1 MTLNKILESNEVLL
15 LFLVISLGVL
25 IGNFKLKGKSLGVS
39 MVLFVGLVFGY
50 LNPNFQ
56 ISQIILILGLSIFIY
71 SIGLNSGQIFFQSY
85 KQNGMRD
92 IFFSFSMI
100 GITALVAIA
109 IWYAL
114 GFSAASIAGIF
125 AGVSTNTPAFAAVL
139 DYIQNNNG
147 SEIETS
153 NLVVAYTLAY
163 PIGIIGSI
171 IGILLME
178 KWLKVDYKKEYKDL
192 RTQFPLDSDLTSAA
206 VEITNK
212 EVCNVPLRDL
222 LNNKNWNLKFGRVQR
237 GDKLSLTTWNTKL
250 TMGDKVMILGSKE
263 DLKTA
268 VEYLGTELEDKLS
281 YDRSEFDIRRIFLS
295 NPKLAGRT
303 LASLNLPEKYNAI
316 ISRIR
321 RGDNDMLAHGDTT
334 LELGDRIRVIAKRD
348 ELRKLA
354 DYFGD
359 SYQASSRINLFSF
372 GFGLVLGLWLG
383 TLNIPLWGDIQ
394 IRLGFAGGP
403 LIVGLILGS
412 LKRTGPILW
421 TLPYST
427 SVVLQQLG
435 IMFLLAFIGINNGSV
450 FFESLNTESLRILGA
465 STFLSILAAIVLLF
479 VGFKW
484 VKIPFS
490 LLMGMVSNQ
499 PAVIEFANEKA
510 KSKLPQMG
518 FALILPI
525 ALIVKLI
532 LTQILYIILS

>member
-1 MTLNKILESNEVLL
+1 MSLSQILESNEVLL
-15 LFLVISLGVL
+15 LFLVISMGVL
-25 IGNFKLKGKSLGVS
+25 VGNFKFRGKSLGVLT
-39 MVLFVGLVFGY
+39 VLFVGLLFGY
-50 LNPNFQ
+50 FNPNFK
-56 ISQIILILGLSIFIY
+56 ISQIVLVLGLSIFIY

-85 KQNGMRD
+85 KKNGWRD
-92 IFFSFSMI
+92 IIFSFTMI
-100 GITALVAIA
+100 GITALVAVA
-109 IWYAL
+109 IWHLL
-114 GFSAASIAGIF
+114 GFNAATISGIF

-147 SEIETS
+147 TEAETS
-153 NLVVAYTLAY
+153 SLVVAYTLAY
-163 PIGIIGSI
+163 PIGIVGSI
-171 IGILLME
+171 VGILLME
-178 KWLKVDYKKEYKDL
+178 RWFKVDYKKEYKDL
-192 RTQFPLDSDLTSAA
+192 RTQFPLDNDLTSEG
-206 VEITNK
+206 VKITNPD
-212 EVCNVPLRDL
+212 VTGIPIIDL
-222 LNNKNWNLKFGRVQR
+222 MKDKNWNLKFGRMQK
-237 GDKLSLTTWNTKL
+237 GDHLVLTTWNTTFSL
-250 TMGDKVMILGSKE
+250 GDKVMVLGSKE
-263 DLKTA
+263 DIKQA
-268 VEYLGTELEDKLS
+268 VSTLGETLEDKLS
-281 YDRSEFDIRRIFLS
+281 YDRSTYDIRRIFLS
-295 NPKLAGRT
+295 NPQLAGRT
-303 LASLNLPEKYNAI
+303 LASLNLPEKFSAI
-316 ISRIR
+316 VSRIR
-321 RGDNDMLAHGDTT
+321 RGDNDMLAHGETT

-348 ELRKLA
+348 ELKKLA

-372 GFGLVLGLWLG
+372 GFGLALGLWLG

-412 LKRTGPILW
+412 LKRTGPVLW

-427 SVVLQQLG
+427 SIVLQQLG

-450 FFESLNTESLRILGA
+450 FFESLNVESLKLLGA
-465 STFLSILAAIVLLF
+465 STFLSILAAMVLLF
-479 VGFKW
+479 VGYKW

-532 LTQILYIILS
+532 VTQILYIVLS